1 MARRE
6 RGNGNDSPDL
16 TTQETIVLEPGS
28 KAPALSGII
37 ADGTPLKLSALRGRW
52 VIVYFYPKDNTPACT
67 SQAQGFRDLQ
77 AEFARRNA
85 IVVGVSRDTAR
96 VHANF
101 AAKQQLPF
109 ALVADTDE
117 TWCKAFDV
125 IHEKVLY
132 GRRYLGV
139 VRSTFLIDPAGR
151 IHKRW
156 SPVKVP
162 GHAAEVLESIPVA

>member
-1 MARRE
+1 MTM
-6 RGNGNDSPDL
+6 P
-16 TTQETIVLEPGS
+16 EPGS
-28 KAPALSGII
+28 KAPALTGTT
-37 ADGTPLKLSALRGRW
+37 ADGTPLELAAFRGKW
-52 VIVYFYPKDNTPACT
+52 VVVYFYPKDNTPACT

-77 AEFARRNA
+77 TQFERRNA
-85 IVVGVSRDTAR
+85 VVIGVSRDTAR

-101 AAKQQLPF
+101 AAKQKLAF

-132 GRRYLGV
+132 GRRYMGI

-151 IHKRW
+151 IQRRW

-162 GHAAEVLESIPVA
+162 GHAAEVLESIPHA

>member
-1 MARRE
+1 MTM
-6 RGNGNDSPDL
+6 P
-16 TTQETIVLEPGS
+16 EPGS
-28 KAPALSGII
+28 KAPNLSGII
-37 ADGTPLKLSALRGRW
+37 ADGTPVKLSSLRGKW
-52 VIVYFYPKDNTPACT
+52 VVVYFYPKDNTPACT
-67 SQAQGFRDLQ
+67 SEAQDFRDLHEQ
-77 AEFARRNA
+77 FESRNA
-85 IVVGVSRDTAR
+85 VVIGVSRDTAR

-101 AAKQQLPF
+101 ATKQKLAF

-132 GRRYLGV
+132 GRRYLGI

-151 IHKRW
+151 IHQRW

-162 GHAAEVLESIPVA
+162 GHAAQVLESIPHA

>member
-1 MARRE
+1 M
-6 RGNGNDSPDL
+6 
-16 TTQETIVLEPGS
+16 LEPGD
-28 KAPALSGII
+28 KAPALTGTT
-37 ADGTPLKLSALRGRW
+37 ADATPLKLASLRGKW
-52 VIVYFYPKDNTPACT
+52 VVVYFYPKDNTPACT
-67 SQAQGFRDLQ
+67 NEARDFRDLQ
-77 AEFARRNA
+77 PEFEQRNA
-85 IVVGVSRDTAR
+85 VVLGVSRDTVR

-101 AAKQQLPF
+101 AAKQKLGF
-109 ALVADTDE
+109 ALIADTDE

-132 GRRYLGV
+132 GRRYLGI

-162 GHAAEVLESIPVA
+162 GHAADVLGNIPSA